1 VIITKLDYIPLT
13 KDIKY
18 DAVANEFYVEN
29 VFPQTNCILV
39 GTAVSALLDCDIEGS
54 AQQGSGTTTTST
66 STTTTT
72 TTKAPPLITRTVVRL
87 TDSKY
92 FCNKSWS
99 LSFNFNTN
107 SWISFHSYIPN
118 FYIAENNFFYSGL
131 NGGCDIEAL
140 AAQIVPEDCSIAGTA
155 VLIKDCSL
163 IGSAVRVLDCSI
175 EGSAELI
182 PTTTT
187 TTTTVAPDCNLEG
200 SAQPITTTTTTTLTP
215 TTTTTTTTVLDCE
228 LAGTAEETNPP
239 APPP

>member
-1 VIITKLDYIPLT
+1 
-13 KDIKY
+13 
-18 DAVANEFYVEN
+18 
-29 VFPQTNCILV
+29 
-39 GTAVSALLDCDIEGS
+39 VSALPNCNIEGI

-72 TTKAPPLITRTVVRL
+72 TTKRPPLITRTVVEL
-87 TDSKY
+87 TNSEY

-118 FYIAENNFFYSGL
+118 WYIAENNFFYSGL
-131 NGGCDIEAL
+131 NEGCDLDIF

-155 VLIKDCSL
+155 VLIKNCSL
-163 IGSAVRVLDCSI
+163 IGSAVRVVDCSI

-187 TTTTVAPDCNLEG
+187 TTTTIGPDCDLEG
-200 SAQPITTTTTTTLTP
+200 SAQPITTTTTTTTVAP
-215 TTTTTTTTVLDCE
+215 TTTTTTAAPLDCE
-228 LAGTAEETNPP
+228 LAGTAEQSSI
-239 APPP
+239 PPPP